1 MNKHINKKKGAV
13 IVMAYASC
21 AANVSGNIAMDC
33 ANPIVGG
40 YTGRGVLINVDDLKT
55 MTRDGANPRT
65 ISAITIATGSTTIAV
80 DNTAFAQPFN
90 GSTVQSTDENGM
102 VQYTKTF
109 VVNIPLRGSTTSK
122 NIVEPLHKSAL
133 GFTAILEMRDR
144 NGDGSF
150 VVVGSK
156 QGLKATPDGVV
167 RNEYENGGCV
177 VATMSCREAEEEVVF
192 FDTDYTTT
200 KTAFEALIAKA
211 Y

>member
-1 MNKHINKKKGAV
+1 MKKHNKVNA
-13 IVMAYASC
+13 IVLAYASC
-21 AANVSGNIAMDC
+21 AANIADNIAPDC
-33 ANPIVGG
+33 SNPLIAGF
-40 YTGRGVLINVDDLKT
+40 TGRGVLINNTDAPVFT
-55 MTRDGANPRT
+55 YSGSNPR
-65 ISAITIATGSTTIAV
+65 IITAV
-80 DNTAFAQPFN
+80 TLASGVKVAVIDNTGWPQPFN
-90 GSTVQSTDENGM
+90 GSSIQSTDEDGM
-102 VQYTKTF
+102 IKYDKTL
-109 VVNIPLRGSTTSK
+109 VLNIPARGAAAAK
-122 NIVEPLHKSAL
+122 NIIEPLHKSAL

-156 QGLKATPDGVV
+156 QGLKANPDGVA

-192 FDTDYTTT
+192 FDTDYATT

>member
-1 MNKHINKKKGAV
+1 MKKHNKVNA
-13 IVMAYASC
+13 IVLAYASC
-21 AANVSGNIAMDC
+21 AANIADNIAPDC
-33 ANPIVGG
+33 SSPLIAGF
-40 YTGRGVLINVDDLKT
+40 TGRGVLINNTDAPVFT
-55 MTRDGANPRT
+55 YSGSNPR
-65 ISAITIATGSTTIAV
+65 IITAVTLASGVKVAVV
-80 DNTAFAQPFN
+80 DNTGWPQPFN
-90 GSTVQSTDENGM
+90 GSSIQSTDEDGM
-102 VQYTKTF
+102 IKYDKTL
-109 VVNIPLRGSTTSK
+109 VLNIPARGAAAAK